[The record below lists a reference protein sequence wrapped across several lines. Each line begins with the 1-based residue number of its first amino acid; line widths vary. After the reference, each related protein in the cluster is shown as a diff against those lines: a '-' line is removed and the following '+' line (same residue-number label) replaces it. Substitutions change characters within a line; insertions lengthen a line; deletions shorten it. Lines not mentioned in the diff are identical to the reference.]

1 MVGQGAVLEC
11 LDHAEVASVLIVGRR
26 PSGIQHKKLREVIHD
41 DFLDYSGIE
50 DTLRGYDACFYCLGI
65 SSVGMSEQDYH
76 RVTYDFT
83 LRAAETLVRL
93 NPEMTFCFVSGAGT
107 DSTERGR
114 SMWARVKGKTE
125 NHLMRLP
132 FKAAFMFRPGYIQP
146 LKGIKSRTRL
156 YRWIYMV
163 LGPLYPVLKT
173 FFPHFGTTTQ
183 NIGLAM
189 IRVATSGHNQSVLG
203 NKDIDAVAS
212 SS

>member
-41 DFLDYSGIE
+41 DFLDYSAIE

-76 RVTYDFT
+76 RVTYEFT

-132 FKAAFMFRPGYIQP
+132 FKTAFMFRPGYIQP

-163 LGPLYPVLKT
+163 LRPLYPVLKT
-173 FFPHFGTTTQ
+173 LFPNFGTTTQ

-189 IRVATSGHNQSVLG
+189 IRVATSSHNQSVLE